1 MSKKYGQI
9 TDRLGSILRELR
21 EENHLTREQV
31 ADRTDIGL
39 RHVAAIE
46 LGEKNPSVDSLY
58 RLIRGMGVP
67 SDRIFIQSCSRRIR
81 IWTELHVCWYHAH
94 PNRDNWLLL
103 LLKCYLHKNI
113 QKHKINSEDLLLIW
127 DNRVYILNKLEWSQ
141 WGEMELSH

>member
-9 TDRLGSILRELR
+9 TDRLGNILRELR

-58 RLIRGMGVP
+58 RLIRGIGVP
-67 SDRIFIQSCSRRIR
+67 SDRIFYPELFEKNPDLDRASRLLVSCTPKQRQLVIAF
-81 IWTELHVCWYHAH
+81 IEM
-94 PNRDNWLLL
+94 LLA
-103 LLKCYLHKNI
+103 
-113 QKHKINSEDLLLIW
+113 QKYSEA
-127 DNRVYILNKLEWSQ
+127 
-141 WGEMELSH
+141 

>member
-21 EENHLTREQV
+21 EENHLKREQV

-58 RLIRGMGVP
+58 RLIRGIGVP
-67 SDRIFIQSCSRRIR
+67 SDRVLYPELFEKNPDVDRASRLLVSCTPKQRQLVIAFI
-81 IWTELHVCWYHAH
+81 EM
-94 PNRDNWLLL
+94 LLA
-103 LLKCYLHKNI
+103 
-113 QKHKINSEDLLLIW
+113 QKYSEA
-127 DNRVYILNKLEWSQ
+127 
-141 WGEMELSH
+141 

>member
-1 MSKKYGQI
+1 MEYHYKSQNNITNRTFRWGRFFVTIRSKGGELLLSKKYGQI

-58 RLIRGMGVP
+58 RLIRGIGVP
-67 SDRIFIQSCSRRIR
+67 SDRIFYPELFEKNPDLDRASRLLVSCTPKQRQLVIAF
-81 IWTELHVCWYHAH
+81 IEM
-94 PNRDNWLLL
+94 LLA
-103 LLKCYLHKNI
+103 
-113 QKHKINSEDLLLIW
+113 QKYSEA
-127 DNRVYILNKLEWSQ
+127 
-141 WGEMELSH
+141 